1 MFNLPQD
8 IIYMS
13 LMKKIFALLLIVLIS
28 QFQISNFAYAGSDG
42 ELNLSEKKKS
52 SSEVKDCFE
61 GLNRGVFAFNQGLD
75 KILFKP
81 LAKGYRKLPQP
92 LRSGTSNV
100 LSNISNVVTI
110 PNNIL
115 QGQFKDAGVNSARLL
130 LNSTL
135 GIAGLFD
142 VASYYGINK
151 LEKEDYGQTL
161 ATWGVNEGCYI
172 VLPVLGPSTARDAI
186 GSLANFSG
194 GDAWYNVTVAN
205 DTQYFSDADYYLSR
219 ITSGVDFRAKN
230 LEAFNNLEKNS
241 LDLYASVKSLY
252 LQDRQRKIK
261 NSKESTETMVDDDWE
276 EIDTQ

>member
-1 MFNLPQD
+1 
-8 IIYMS
+8 
-13 LMKKIFALLLIVLIS
+13 MKKIFALLLIVLIS

-61 GLNRGVFAFNQGLD
+61 GLNRGVFALNQGLD

-100 LSNISNVVTI
+100 LTNISNVVTI

-115 QGQFKDAGVNSARLL
+115 QGQFKDAGINSARLL
-130 LNSTL
+130 LNTTL
-135 GIAGLFD
+135 GIGGLFD

-205 DTQYFSDADYYLSR
+205 DTQYFNEADYYLSR
-219 ITSGVDFRAKN
+219 ISSGVDFRAKN

>member
-28 QFQISNFAYAGSDG
+28 QFQISHFAYAGSDG

-61 GLNRGVFAFNQGLD
+61 GLNRGVFALNQGLD

-115 QGQFKDAGVNSARLL
+115 QGQLKDAGVNSARLL

>member
-1 MFNLPQD
+1 
-8 IIYMS
+8 MS
-13 LMKKIFALLLIVLIS
+13 LMKKIFTLLLIVLIS

-42 ELNLSEKKKS
+42 ELDLSKKKKS
-52 SSEVKDCFE
+52 SGEVKDCFE
-61 GLNRGVFAFNQGLD
+61 GLNRGVFALNQGLD
-75 KILFKP
+75 KVLFKP

-100 LSNISNVVTI
+100 LTNISNVVTI
-110 PNNIL
+110 PNNVL
-115 QGQFKDAGVNSARLL
+115 QGQFKEAGINSARLL
-130 LNSTL
+130 INSTF
-135 GIAGLFD
+135 GIGGLFD

-161 ATWGVNEGCYI
+161 ASWGVNEGCYI

-186 GSLANFSG
+186 GSLVNFSG
-194 GDAWYNVTVAN
+194 GDAWYNVTVAK
-205 DTQYFSDADYYLSR
+205 DTQYFSEADYYLSR

-252 LQDRQRKIK
+252 LQDRERKIK
-261 NSKESTETMVDDDWE
+261 NSKETTETMVDDDWE